1 MVYINTINTH
11 LIVKP
16 EPNWLSAGTINKR
29 ITNNPSTKHQT
40 YIQSG
45 VFFFKKITLK
55 ITKPLTT
62 TLIAP
67 NFNFNFVPY
76 KDIKKHISPT

>member
-29 ITNNPSTKHQT
+29 ITNNPSTRHQT
-40 YIQSG
+40 HNLVSFPSKNYSKNNHTSHNHSNRPKFQ
-45 VFFFKKITLK
+45 F
-55 ITKPLTT
+55 
-62 TLIAP
+62 
-67 NFNFNFVPY
+67 
-76 KDIKKHISPT
+76 